1 MKSIYKYDITS
12 NSEIMAPIIRVLSV
26 GEQHGRIC
34 LWAEVDLDRPSEK
47 WIFHCLPTGIAVYS
61 DEQGVS
67 IFDYYNYYG
76 TVHLAL
82 GSLIYH
88 VYGGKKEDIIN
99 RRKPA
104 SPATQAMKT
113 QKAAEPKK
121 PYVKPEIMKSKINL
135 DILNQIV

>member
-1 MKSIYKYDITS
+1 MKSIYKYDITGK
-12 NSEIMAPIIRVLSV
+12 SEIIAPITRVLSV
-26 GEQHGRIC
+26 GEQHGLIC
-34 LWAEVDLDRPSEK
+34 VWAEVDLDRPSEK
-47 WIFHCLPTGIAVYS
+47 WIFHCLPTGIAAYS
-61 DEQGVS
+61 DESGLSV
-67 IFDYYNYYG
+67 FDYYDYYG

-121 PYVKPEIMKSKINL
+121 EFKMKQQSKIDL
-135 DILNQIV
+135 DILNQIM

>member
-12 NSEIMAPIIRVLSV
+12 KAEINAPIIRVLSV

-34 LWAEVDLDRPSEK
+34 MWAEVDLDAPNET
-47 WIFHCLPTGIAVYS
+47 WVFHCLPTGIAIYN
-61 DEQGVS
+61 DDNGVS
-67 IFDYYNYYG
+67 AFDVYNYYG

-88 VYGGKKEDIIN
+88 IYGGKKEEIIN
-99 RRKPA
+99 RKKPA

-121 PYVKPEIMKSKINL
+121 EFKPKQQSKINL
-135 DILNQIV
+135 DILNKIM

>member
-12 NSEIMAPIIRVLSV
+12 NPEIVAPIIRVLSV

-34 LWAEVDLDRPSEK
+34 MWAEVDLDRPSEK
-47 WIFHCLPTGIAVYS
+47 WMFHCLPTGIAVYS
-61 DEQGVS
+61 DEKGISV
-67 IFDYYNYYG
+67 FDYYDYYG

-88 VYGGKKEDIIN
+88 VYGGKKEEIVN

-121 PYVKPEIMKSKINL
+121 EFKMKQQSKIDL
-135 DILNQIV
+135 DILNKIM